1 MHLFSGH
8 NKSLDEFS
16 YSDVD
21 IGDIMTSCTR
31 NVSYLGLSG
40 HVEFD
45 SSGEPRKNVKID
57 QIQSMYISLYGLIL
71 VCSLR
76 KVVYLEPATIR
87 LG

>member
-1 MHLFSGH
+1 MLKTLVINLYQFSGH

-45 SSGEPRKNVKID
+45 STGEPTKNVKID
-57 QIQSMYISLYGLIL
+57 QIQSKYREI
-71 VCSLR
+71 VTC
-76 KVVYLEPATIR
+76 VWFP
-87 LG
+87 